1 MRGPR
6 QAAASRVG
14 PDLARWRSRMISSL
28 EMPAPAL
35 DLDLLRKYAIPG
47 PRYTSY
53 PPATRFH
60 AGFDEA
66 EVNASLMED
75 NGRGGGPL
83 SLYFHLP
90 FCESRCWYCGCH
102 TIITRRKEAA
112 DRYLDDLETEL
123 RLTAARIDPSR
134 KVTQVHLGGGTP
146 TFLTAEQLRRL
157 GDLVTAFFAFDPAA
171 EISAEIDPRRL
182 TAYQVDALRAFGLN
196 RASLG
201 VQDTNPEVQLA
212 IHRVQPQALNEQAFA
227 WLRGAGVG
235 SINVDLIYGLPLQTT
250 ESLDRTLDDV
260 LGLGPD
266 RLSVFSYAHV
276 PWLKPAQRIFDQ
288 RNQLP
293 GPERKLAMFALL
305 HRRLKA
311 AGFEDIGLDHFARPE
326 DELSRALAAGTLHR
340 NFQGYSTHAGASLYG
355 FGISSIS
362 QTVDTYWQNHKSLAD
377 YRAAL
382 TAGKLPVERGYR
394 LNADDRLRRAAIM
407 RLMCGR
413 RLDLDE
419 LSMEFAVDARR
430 ALADEW
436 TALEPLA
443 ADGLLRL
450 EEARFVVLPAGVP
463 LLRVIAMK
471 FDATLVTGPRRHAL
485 TV

>member
-1 MRGPR
+1 
-6 QAAASRVG
+6 
-14 PDLARWRSRMISSL
+14 MISLHDSPTAA
-28 EMPAPAL
+28 PASALATAAL

-60 AGFDEA
+60 AGFGSA
-66 EVNASLMED
+66 EVDRSLVDD
-75 NGRGGGPL
+75 NRPGAGPL

-102 TIITRRKEAA
+102 TIITRRKEVA
-112 DRYLDDLETEL
+112 DRYLDDLELEL
-123 RLTAARIDPSR
+123 RLTAARVDPAR
-134 KVTQVHLGGGTP
+134 RVTQLHLGGGTP
-146 TFLTAEQLRRL
+146 TFLTAEQLGRL
-157 GDLVTAFFAFDPAA
+157 RDMVGAFFAIDPAA

-182 TAYQVDALRAFGLN
+182 TADQVAVLRDFGLN

-212 IHRVQPQALNEQAFA
+212 IHRIQPQAMNEQAFT
-227 WLRGAGVG
+227 WLRAAGVG

-250 ESLDRTLDDV
+250 ASLDRTVDDV
-260 LGLGPD
+260 LALAPD

-276 PWLKPAQRIFDQ
+276 PWIKPAQRIFEQ

-293 GPERKLAMFALL
+293 GPEQKLTMFAHL
-305 HRRLKA
+305 HTRLKG
-311 AGFEDIGLDHFARPE
+311 AGFVDIGLDHFARPD
-326 DELSRALAAGTLHR
+326 DELARALVAGTLHR
-340 NFQGYSTHAGASLYG
+340 NFQGYSTHAGASLYA

-362 QTVDTYWQNHKSLAD
+362 QTSDTYRQNHKSLAD
-377 YRAAL
+377 YHAAL
-382 TAGKLPVERGYR
+382 AAGMLPVERGYR
-394 LNADDRLRRAAIM
+394 LTSDDRLRRAAIM
-407 RLMCGR
+407 RVMCER

-419 LSMEFAVDARR
+419 LARETGEDVRTAFAE
-430 ALADEW
+430 EW
-436 TALEPLA
+436 RSLEPLA
-443 ADGLLRL
+443 ADGLLAL
-450 EEARFVVLPAGVP
+450 GDGRFEVLPAGVP

-471 FDATLVTGPRRHAL
+471 FDATLVAGPRRHAL